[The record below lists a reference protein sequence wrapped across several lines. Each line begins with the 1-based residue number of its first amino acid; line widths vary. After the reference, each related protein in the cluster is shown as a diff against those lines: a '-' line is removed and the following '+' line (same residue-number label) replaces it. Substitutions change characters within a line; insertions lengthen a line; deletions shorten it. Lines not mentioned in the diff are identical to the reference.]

1 MTWQQILPFIFLGIS
16 LAAIALEASLCR
28 FALVRARYRAEDT
41 WASLGMTVGNYLM
54 NLMMAGIVFAGLS
67 FAYRFRL
74 FTLSPSSPLAW
85 IALFFLDDLTYYWFH
100 RISHECRLW
109 WAAHVNHHSSQEYNL
124 STALRQSWTS
134 VIVGTWTPWIPLAFL
149 GFPPAMILAQQGF
162 NLFYQFWIHTE
173 SIDRMPRWFEFLF
186 NTPSHHRVHHAAN
199 ARYLDRNYAGV
210 LMVWDRIFGTYVPE
224 DPAEPPHYGIVKNI
238 TTFNPI
244 RIAFHEWLAIVHDL
258 LTARSAREVIL
269 LLFGPPGWRPDGRG
283 LTSKS
288 IRAAS
293 KLA

>member
-1 MTWQQILPFIFLGIS
+1 
-16 LAAIALEASLCR
+16 
-28 FALVRARYRAEDT
+28 
-41 WASLGMTVGNYLM
+41 
-54 NLMMAGIVFAGLS
+54 
-67 FAYRFRL
+67 
-74 FTLSPSSPLAW
+74 
-85 IALFFLDDLTYYWFH
+85 
-100 RISHECRLW
+100 
-109 WAAHVNHHSSQEYNL
+109 
-124 STALRQSWTS
+124 
-134 VIVGTWTPWIPLAFL
+134 
-149 GFPPAMILAQQGF
+149 
-162 NLFYQFWIHTE
+162 
-173 SIDRMPRWFEFLF
+173 LF